1 MKKNIILLFLFLPF
15 VCFAQKVTYG
25 DNSVRVEGQT
35 FLYFDAEGNP
45 ITDQAH
51 RDSLETHQYIIS
63 IKGTDEIPEIHL
75 VYKHPKLETLIG
87 KTLPK
92 IGLGDINGKVVDFDE
107 SEYTVICFWNR
118 HCSICI
124 RELIV
129 LNILAEDY
137 PNIQFVGLT
146 PDSPE
151 EVQKLMKRLNLDW
164 EDIGIVPNYKG
175 EFTYILK
182 IYMYPS
188 NIIVDKNMIVKAV
201 NVGGDTRKLLRTL
214 EQLSGEK

>member
-1 MKKNIILLFLFLPF
+1 
-15 VCFAQKVTYG
+15 QKVTYG
-25 DNSVRVEGQT
+25 DNSVRIEGKT

-45 ITDQAH
+45 ITEQAH
-51 RDSLETHQYIIS
+51 GDSLETHRYIIS

-87 KTLPK
+87 KILPK
-92 IGLGDINGKVVDFDE
+92 IDLNDINGKSIDFDE

-118 HCSICI
+118 HCRICI
-124 RELIV
+124 RELVV
-129 LNILAEDY
+129 LDILAEDY
-137 PNIQFVGLT
+137 SNVQFVGLT

-151 EVQKLMKRLNLDW
+151 EVHKLMKRLKLEW
-164 EDIGIVPNYKG
+164 EDIEIVPNYNE
-175 EFTYILK
+175 EFTDILK

-188 NIIVDKNMIVKAV
+188 NVIVDKNMVVKAV

>member
-1 MKKNIILLFLFLPF
+1 MKKKIFILFLFLP
-15 VCFAQKVTYG
+15 VICFAQKVTYG
-25 DNSVRVEGQT
+25 DNSVRIEGKT

-51 RDSLETHQYIIS
+51 RDSLETHKYVIS

-87 KTLPK
+87 ETLPK
-92 IGLGDINGKVVDFDE
+92 VDLSDISGKSVDFDE

-137 PNIQFVGLT
+137 PNVQFVGLT

-151 EVQKLMKRLNLDW
+151 EVQKLMKKLNLEW
-164 EDIGIVPNYKG
+164 EDIRIVPNYKW
-175 EFTYILK
+175 EFTDIL
-182 IYMYPS
+182 
-188 NIIVDKNMIVKAV
+188 
-201 NVGGDTRKLLRTL
+201 
-214 EQLSGEK
+214 

>member
-1 MKKNIILLFLFLPF
+1 MH
-15 VCFAQKVTYG
+15 
-25 DNSVRVEGQT
+25 S
-35 FLYFDAEGNP
+35 
-45 ITDQAH
+45 
-51 RDSLETHQYIIS
+51 DSLETGKYIIS
-63 IKGTDEIPEIHL
+63 IKGTDEITEIHL
-75 VYKHPKLETLIG
+75 TYKHPKLETLIG
-87 KTLPK
+87 KMFPQIKLTDMSRK
-92 IGLGDINGKVVDFDE
+92 SVKMDE
-107 SEYTVICFWNR
+107 SDITVICFWNR

-137 PNIQFVGLT
+137 PNVQFVGLT

-151 EVQKLMKRLNLDW
+151 EVQKLMKKLNLEW
-164 EDIGIVPNYKG
+164 EDIRIVPNYKW
-175 EFTYILK
+175 EFTDILK

-201 NVGGDTRKLLRTL
+201 NVGGNTRKLLRTL

>member
-1 MKKNIILLFLFLPF
+1 M
-15 VCFAQKVTYG
+15 
-25 DNSVRVEGQT
+25 
-35 FLYFDAEGNP
+35 
-45 ITDQAH
+45 
-51 RDSLETHQYIIS
+51 
-63 IKGTDEIPEIHL
+63 
-75 VYKHPKLETLIG
+75 IG
-87 KTLPK
+87 ETLPK
-92 IGLGDINGKVVDFDE
+92 VDLSDISGKPVDFDE

-137 PNIQFVGLT
+137 PNVQFVGLT

-151 EVQKLMKRLNLDW
+151 EVQKLMKRLNLEW

-175 EFTYILK
+175 EFTDILK

-201 NVGGDTRKLLRTL
+201 NVGGNTRKLLRTL

>member
-1 MKKNIILLFLFLPF
+1 MFLFLPF

-107 SEYTVICFWNR
+107 SEYTVICF
-118 HCSICI
+118 
-124 RELIV
+124 
-129 LNILAEDY
+129 
-137 PNIQFVGLT
+137 GT
-146 PDSPE
+146 
-151 EVQKLMKRLNLDW
+151 
-164 EDIGIVPNYKG
+164 GIVVFVFG
-175 EFTYILK
+175 
-182 IYMYPS
+182 S
-188 NIIVDKNMIVKAV
+188 
-201 NVGGDTRKLLRTL
+201 LLF
-214 EQLSGEK
+214 